1 MQADPRSRMTPGLGL
16 RRFPAWQVV
25 LGYSF
30 ATFVVIVLFSGVH
43 PVELIINSALFF
55 LLIGFVFG
63 RGRYEFWVIIGSLLI
78 SGALGLFIGHHL
90 LGLSLWLRYGLEIPI
105 ATGLTYLLADRRRTS
120 RIAGRSLPS
129 CPPRRPS

>member
-1 MQADPRSRMTPGLGL
+1 MLFGGGILAAGVLQRFEL

-63 RGRYEFWVIIGSLLI
+63 RGRYEFWAIIGSLLV
-78 SGALGLFIGHHL
+78 SGALGLFIGHRL

-105 ATGLTYLLADRRRTS
+105 ATGLTYLLTDRRRTS
-120 RIAGRSLPS
+120 
-129 CPPRRPS
+129 PRLGLGVRTQPK